1 MTDSF
6 SEVRAVQIDSMG
18 AESGAESGD
27 LSPTRVWRTSPLVRR
42 KSFRRQKQKAAYS
55 ALAGGSA
62 ASDMLFY
69 PRSLDCIKKDC
80 HRLLS
85 PEEARWGTNLCN
97 MCWDT
102 SSKLCNMCTQTLP
115 LKQLQWGTEL
125 CKTCFNAC
133 DKECQICKL
142 SLAVGQ
148 LHWGTGLCDACYNES
163 ERVCRLCQVTLQAGQ
178 LRWGSGLCD
187 PCYNSCQKTCKICN
201 VKIKVRQVRWN
212 TGICNDCYD
221 DCQKTCSDCK
231 SDIPLGSM
239 HYRTGLCDACYDSRR
254 KHCTT
259 CGSRLTLQHA
269 QHNHGLCDDCYMP
282 SKVTCKMCRSSLEDQ
297 QQHWGTGLCDLCYD
311 ECQKDC
317 KLCQVRIPFGQLH
330 WASGLCD
337 KCYSSC
343 EKKCRKC
350 GVQLP
355 LGQLRW
361 GTGLCDGCFDGCEK
375 TCRGCKCRIDV
386 GQVSWGTGLCNTCYD
401 NTRAQDGPRRGITFG
416 VWAIIGAQFAF
427 YLAPSLLQPSLFLQI
442 RDKGYLPNPPT
453 VYAAVLTTA
462 SIVAMLL
469 PAPLGLWAEYLGER
483 QVYVGVSLGACLSSA
498 LLMTSPPASVL
509 AIAWA
514 ILNGPPSV
522 RGIHAAYFAKHV
534 APEDLSWAG
543 QMASSAGLIGGFL
556 GPFVCMLAEG
566 MLGDGSDGAWWDGLT
581 GSALFAAAISMVCAF
596 VLAACLPG
604 KTGRGLSHTSRD
616 SVSLE
621 QCERCSQELD
631 EKERGYATALCDK
644 CWDNYAGVEYSF
656 KRFQL
661 HLLVKW
667 CIIAGLLE
675 FSLNA
680 GIVATFQPVVVTH
693 FNWGSFAIASVTAM
707 GTGLGVVIS
716 LAMTCLRL
724 RPKWQTLA
732 ASLLYLLGLSIFT
745 AQPLQPWRVI
755 LGYLLGIKAQVLFM
769 SPFIAI
775 FSSLIGPVRVTNALT
790 TVLCL
795 APLVGAAL
803 GTSAAPAFM
812 AVSNSP
818 LFILVSLP
826 AFVAVVVIGLEWDL
840 MEGDIEKLRR
850 VARHS

>member
-1 MTDSF
+1 MKAMYYRQSLKLRPTLTLLLLFLHHPPVATQLFEDICVGALCPAMSESRVSGKAPGTKKGLVWTVAPTDYKEAAWETMHHDDMVGFLATGAKISR
-6 SEVRAVQIDSMG
+6 SDDS
-18 AESGAESGD
+18 
-27 LSPTRVWRTSPLVRR
+27 
-42 KSFRRQKQKAAYS
+42 
-55 ALAGGSA
+55 GGS
-62 ASDMLFY
+62 
-69 PRSLDCIKKDC
+69 
-80 HRLLS
+80 
-85 PEEARWGTNLCN
+85 
-97 MCWDT
+97 
-102 SSKLCNMCTQTLP
+102 
-115 LKQLQWGTEL
+115 
-125 CKTCFNAC
+125 KTY
-133 DKECQICKL
+133 I
-142 SLAVGQ
+142 SLAAAEGFS
-148 LHWGTGLCDACYNES
+148 HPAGAK
-163 ERVCRLCQVTLQAGQ
+163 LQ
-178 LRWGSGLCD
+178 RE
-187 PCYNSCQKTCKICN
+187 N
-201 VKIKVRQVRWN
+201 VI
-212 TGICNDCYD
+212 
-221 DCQKTCSDCK
+221 
-231 SDIPLGSM
+231 LGAVFVLLVIM
-239 HYRTGLCDACYDSRR
+239 L
-254 KHCTT
+254 
-259 CGSRLTLQHA
+259 
-269 QHNHGLCDDCYMP
+269 
-282 SKVTCKMCRSSLEDQ
+282 
-297 QQHWGTGLCDLCYD
+297 
-311 ECQKDC
+311 
-317 KLCQVRIPFGQLH
+317 
-330 WASGLCD
+330 
-337 KCYSSC
+337 SSC
-343 EKKCRKC
+343 
-350 GVQLP
+350 VLV
-355 LGQLRW
+355 
-361 GTGLCDGCFDGCEK
+361 LC
-375 TCRGCKCRIDV
+375 
-386 GQVSWGTGLCNTCYD
+386 GTGLCNICCD
-401 NTRAQDGPRRGITFG
+401 NTQAEDRPRREITSG
-416 VWAIIGAQFAF
+416 VRAVIGAQFVF
-427 YLAPSLLQPSLFLQI
+427 YLAPSMLQPSLFIQI
-442 RDKGYLPNPPT
+442 KDKGYLPNPPT
-453 VYAAVLTTA
+453 VYSAVLTTA
-462 SIVAMLL
+462 NIVAMLL